1 MEKGKYNI
9 LNFKLYY
16 IIQGELLNKEKN
28 RNDRIRYNILTTIVY
43 IAGIIL
49 LIQLFNLQIIHGAEY
64 RETSNSRLT
73 RETVVKA
80 ARGSI
85 KDRTGVELVRTDT
98 GYSAEIYSTKVSD
111 EELNLAIKKFIEIL
125 ESNKDTYIDNLPIKV
140 EPFEFSEED
149 EDYQKEWK
157 RENNLDENY
166 SAEQVFNALKEK
178 YEISEEDVN
187 TARKIMAIRYEISSK
202 GYSSTRSVTIARDIS
217 NTSAV
222 QIREQN
228 AKLAGINVVTEPT
241 VAYTSGNLAS
251 HILGYVGAI
260 SEEEYSTRKD
270 TYRNDDVIGKD
281 GVQKVFEEY
290 LKGTDG
296 IKQVDMTVDGAI
308 TSEYISEEAVA
319 GSDVVL
325 TIDANLQKVAE
336 EALEKNIKD
345 IANGKYGE
353 GNDADAGAVVVMNV
367 NTGEIL
373 AMASYPDYNPERY
386 SEEYDPNDETGKYY
400 NRAIRS
406 IYAPGSTFKMVVA
419 SAALDTGEITT
430 KTRINDNGVYPYG
443 DGQACWYYRS
453 YGVGHGYLN
462 LTQAIKYSC
471 NYFFY
476 DLGYRMGID
485 TIADY
490 AGRYGLGKRTG
501 VELMG
506 ESSGI
511 VASREYANS
520 IGYTTWYPADT
531 LSAAIGQS
539 FNSYTPIQMAR
550 YISMI
555 ANGGKNVDVSTIKS
569 IINPDGTE
577 VSKEEIENF
586 VKDTVGTEN
595 ELKEDLNI
603 SEENLDAIREGMKGV
618 TSEPGGTAYSTFA
631 DFDIDIAGKTGSAQT
646 GNEGEAD
653 GWFVGF
659 APYDEPEIAVVVM
672 VEKAGSGGYTAVVA
686 KEIMEE
692 YFGMN
697 SEKVTEDKNAESS
710 VESVR

>member
-1 MEKGKYNI
+1 M
-9 LNFKLYY
+9 
-16 IIQGELLNKEKN
+16 NKEKN
-28 RNDRIRYNILTTIVY
+28 RNDRIRYNILTTLVY

-98 GYSAEIYSTKVSD
+98 GYSAEIYSTKVTD
-111 EELNLAIKKFIEIL
+111 AELNLAIEKFIEIL
-125 ESNKDTYIDNLPIKV
+125 ESNKDKYIDNLPIKV
-140 EPFEFSEED
+140 DPFEFTEKDEES
-149 EDYQKEWK
+149 QKEWK
-157 RENNLDENY
+157 KENNLDENY
-166 SAEQVFNALKEK
+166 SAEQVFYALKEK
-178 YEISEEDVN
+178 YEISEDDVN

-202 GYSSTRSVTIARDIS
+202 GYSSTRSVTIAKDIS

-260 SEEEYSTRKD
+260 NEKEYSTRKD
-270 TYRNDDVIGKD
+270 TYRNDDIIGKD
-281 GVQKVFEEY
+281 GIQKVFEEY

-296 IKQVDMTVDGAI
+296 VKQVDMTVDGAI

-336 EALEKNIKD
+336 KALEKNIKD
-345 IANGKYGE
+345 IADGKYGE

-373 AMASYPDYNPERY
+373 AMASYPDYNPEKY
-386 SEEYDPNDETGKYY
+386 SEEYDPDDKTGKYV
-400 NRAIRS
+400 NRAIGAEK
-406 IYAPGSTFKMVVA
+406 APGSTFKMVVA

-430 KTRINDNGVYPYG
+430 KTRINDTGVYPYG

-501 VELMG
+501 VELIG
-506 ESSGI
+506 EEDGI

-539 FNSYTPIQMAR
+539 FNQFTPIQMAR
-550 YISMI
+550 YISMVG
-555 ANGGKNVDVSTIKS
+555 NGGKNVDVSIIKS

-586 VKDTVGTEN
+586 VKETVGTEN
-595 ELKEDLNI
+595 ELKEDLHI

-646 GNEGEAD
+646 GVEGEAD

>member
-1 MEKGKYNI
+1 M
-9 LNFKLYY
+9 
-16 IIQGELLNKEKN
+16 NKEKN

-373 AMASYPDYNPERY
+373 AMASYPDYNPEKY
-386 SEEYDPNDETGKYY
+386 SEEYDANDETGKYY

>member
-1 MEKGKYNI
+1 M
-9 LNFKLYY
+9 
-16 IIQGELLNKEKN
+16 GESRSGE
-28 RNDRIRYNILTTIVY
+28 RIRYNILTTIVY

-49 LIQLFNLQIIHGAEY
+49 LLQLFNLQIIHGEEY

-73 RETVVKA
+73 RESVVKA

-85 KDRTGVELVRTDT
+85 KDRTGIELVGTET
-98 GYSAEIYSTKVSD
+98 GYSVEIYNTKVSD
-111 EELNLAIKKFIEIL
+111 AELNESIKRFIEIL
-125 ESNKDTYIDNLPIKV
+125 ESNEDKFVDNLPIEV
-140 EPFEFSEED
+140 EPFKFKYED
-149 EDYQKEWK
+149 ENEQKEWK
-157 RENNLDENY
+157 KTYDIDENA
-166 SAEQVFNALKEK
+166 SAEQAFNALKEE
-178 YEISEEDVN
+178 YEVTEEDN
-187 TARKIMAIRYEISSK
+187 ALARKIIAVRYEISRN
-202 GYSSTRSVTIARDIS
+202 GYSNTRSVVIARDIS

-228 AKLAGINVVTEPT
+228 AKLAGMNVITEP
-241 VAYTSGNLAS
+241 VVSYTSGSLAS
-251 HILGYVGAI
+251 HVLGFVGAI
-260 SEEEYSTRKD
+260 NEEEYATRKD
-270 TYRNDDVIGKD
+270 TYRSDDIIGKD
-281 GVQKVFEEY
+281 GIQKVFEEY

-296 IKQVDMTVDGAI
+296 IKQVDMNVDGAI
-308 TSEYISEEAVA
+308 TNEYISEEAVA
-319 GSDVVL
+319 GSDVIL

-336 EALEKNIKD
+336 DALKQNIED
-345 IANGKYGE
+345 IAAGKYGE
-353 GNDADAGAVVVMNV
+353 KYDAEAGAVVVMNV
-367 NTGEIL
+367 NTGEVL
-373 AMASYPDYNPERY
+373 AMASYPDYNPEKY
-386 SEEYDPNDETGKYY
+386 SEEYDANDETGKYV
-400 NRAIRS
+400 NRAIS
-406 IYAPGSTFKMVVA
+406 TEKAPGSTFKMVVA

-430 KTRINDNGVYPYG
+430 STRINDSGIYPYG

-485 TIADY
+485 TISKY
-490 AGRYGLGKRTG
+490 ASYYGLGKRTG
-501 VELMG
+501 IELIG
-506 ESSGI
+506 ETDGI

-539 FNSYTPIQMAR
+539 FNQFTPIQMAR
-550 YISMI
+550 YISMV
-555 ANGGKNVDVSTIKS
+555 ANGGKNVDVSIIKS
-569 IINPDGTE
+569 IVNPDGTE
-577 VSKEEIENF
+577 VSKEEIESF

-595 ELKEDLNI
+595 ELTEDLNI

-646 GNEGEAD
+646 GVEGEAD

-659 APYDEPEIAVVVM
+659 APFDEPEIAVVVL
-672 VEKAGSGGYTAVVA
+672 VEKAGSGGYTADVA
-686 KEIMEE
+686 RAIMEE

-697 SEKVTEDKNAESS
+697 SEEITEDKSAESS
-710 VESVR
+710 IESVR

>member
-1 MEKGKYNI
+1 M
-9 LNFKLYY
+9 
-16 IIQGELLNKEKN
+16 NKEKN

-49 LIQLFNLQIIHGAEY
+49 IIQLFNLQIIHGAEY

-111 EELNLAIKKFIEIL
+111 EELNLAIEKFIEIL
-125 ESNKDTYIDNLPIKV
+125 ESNEDKYIDNLPIRV
-140 EPFEFSEED
+140 DPFEFTEKD
-149 EDYQKEWK
+149 EKDQREWK
-157 RENNLDENY
+157 KENDLDENY
-166 SAEQVFNALKEK
+166 SAEQVFYALKEK
-178 YEISEEDVN
+178 YEISNDDVN
-187 TARKIMAIRYEISSK
+187 TARKIMAVRYEISSK
-202 GYSSTRSVTIARDIS
+202 GYSSTRSVTIAKNIS

-241 VAYTSGNLAS
+241 VSYTSGSLAS

-270 TYRNDDVIGKD
+270 TYRNDDIIGKD

-296 IKQVDMTVDGAI
+296 VKQVDMTVDGAI
-308 TSEYISEEAVA
+308 TSEYISEEAIA

-336 EALEKNIKD
+336 DALERNIKD
-345 IANGKYGE
+345 IADGKYGE
-353 GNDADAGAVVVMNV
+353 GNDTDAGAVVVMNV
-367 NTGEIL
+367 NTGEVL

-430 KTRINDNGVYPYG
+430 RTRINDNGVYPYG

-476 DLGYRMGID
+476 ELGYRMGID
-485 TIADY
+485 TIAEY
-490 AGRYGLGKRTG
+490 AGRYGLGKKTG

-555 ANGGKNVDVSTIKS
+555 ANGGKNVDVSIIKS
-569 IINPDGTE
+569 IINPDGSE

-586 VKDTVGTEN
+586 VKESIGTEN

-603 SEENLDAIREGMKGV
+603 SEENLDAIRDGMKGV
-618 TSEPGGTAYSTFA
+618 TSESGGTAYSTFA

-646 GNEGEAD
+646 GVDGEAH

-659 APYDEPEIAVVVM
+659 APDDEPEIAVVVM

-697 SEKVTEDKNAESS
+697 SERVTEDKSAESS
-710 VESVR
+710 IESVR

>member
-1 MEKGKYNI
+1 M
-9 LNFKLYY
+9 
-16 IIQGELLNKEKN
+16 NKEKN

-49 LIQLFNLQIIHGAEY
+49 IIQLFNLQIIHGAEY

-111 EELNLAIKKFIEIL
+111 EELNLAIEKFIEIL
-125 ESNKDTYIDNLPIKV
+125 ESNEDKYIDNLPIRV
-140 EPFEFSEED
+140 DPFEFTEKD
-149 EDYQKEWK
+149 EKDQREWK
-157 RENNLDENY
+157 KENDLDENY
-166 SAEQVFNALKEK
+166 SAEQVFYALKEK
-178 YEISEEDVN
+178 YEISNDDVN
-187 TARKIMAIRYEISSK
+187 TARKIMAVRYEISSV

-241 VAYTSGNLAS
+241 VSYTSGSLAS

-270 TYRNDDVIGKD
+270 TYRNDDIIGKD

-296 IKQVDMTVDGAI
+296 VKQVDMTVDGAI
-308 TSEYISEEAVA
+308 TSEYISEEAIA

-336 EALEKNIKD
+336 DALERNIKD
-345 IANGKYGE
+345 IADGKYGE

-367 NTGEIL
+367 NTGEVL

-430 KTRINDNGVYPYG
+430 RTRINDNGVYPYG

-485 TIADY
+485 TIAEY
-490 AGRYGLGKRTG
+490 AGRYGLGKKTG

-555 ANGGKNVDVSTIKS
+555 ANGGKNVDVSIIKS
-569 IINPDGTE
+569 IINPDGSE

-586 VKDTVGTEN
+586 VKESIGTEN

-603 SEENLDAIREGMKGV
+603 SEENLDAIRDGMKGV
-618 TSEPGGTAYSTFA
+618 TSESGGTAYSTFA

-646 GNEGEAD
+646 GVDGEAH

-697 SEKVTEDKNAESS
+697 SERVTEDKSAESS
-710 VESVR
+710 IESVR